1 SFSAPEEDEMLF
13 MYAMRTPAL
22 MLGHPALADL
32 PDVREPSALP
42 PDQRAALAADVR
54 GAYQRHV
61 WAVGGGKRLLV
72 KNALAAGRLEIY
84 REAFPDLMVIHLL
97 RHPYQAIPSMVSMF
111 SRPWSVLHP
120 EWLRDPEAL
129 RTIARLG
136 VDYYR
141 RLDAFVADL
150 DPERRVEILYDD
162 LVREP
167 ETTVQGIYHHL
178 GLPLDDAYR
187 ATLHEMSEQARGYRS
202 SHRYDLERLGLS
214 REWIYQALPDVF
226 ERRGFDPGLA

>member
-1 SFSAPEEDEMLF
+1 ALRLF
-13 MYAMRTPAL
+13 GLTR
-22 MLGHPALADL
+22 
-32 PDVREPSALP
+32 VRRAGFP
-42 PDQRAALAADVR
+42 PIL
-54 GAYQRHV
+54 
-61 WAVGGGKRLLV
+61 WT
-72 KNALAAGRLEIY
+72 I
-84 REAFPDLMVIHLL
+84 
-97 RHPYQAIPSMVSMF
+97 

-141 RLDAFVADL
+141 RLDAFVAKL

-162 LVREP
+162 LVRDP
-167 ETTVQGIYHHL
+167 ETAVQGIYHHL
-178 GLPLDDAYR
+178 GLPLGDAYR
-187 ATLHEMSEQARGYRS
+187 ATLHEMSEHARGYRS